1 MLALLAGPS
10 ISPSQLG
17 CPCREGFDQDGST
30 GSVVVFSNL
39 VFIVQFFEGGWVMET
54 EPHNGLAAR
63 VTALERLLEIG
74 YANWMAQ
81 MAPAHSEEFLSAMC
95 LIQP

>member
-1 MLALLAGPS
+1 
-10 ISPSQLG
+10 
-17 CPCREGFDQDGST
+17 
-30 GSVVVFSNL
+30 
-39 VFIVQFFEGGWVMET
+39 MET

-81 MAPAHSEEFLSAMC
+81 MAPAHSEEFRREFEVQLSTVWPLATPET
-95 LIQP
+95 LAEVVRDAQGITARFWKKVRAREQSIREARRSQ